1 MRDEKRV
8 SLTTADTSALLRRLV
23 VEHVRPQAWR
33 LTGAVLLMAVV
44 AASTA
49 ALAKLMEP
57 VLDEVFTRRDPQ
69 MLWRVAAA
77 VLVVF
82 LVKGVATYGQSVQ
95 MTHVGQRIVADLQ
108 KRLFDHL
115 IRADLAF
122 FQANPTGV
130 LMSRL
135 TNDVSMLRG
144 AVSNVLTGIGKDLLT
159 LAFLVG
165 VMFQQDWSLAL
176 VTFFV
181 FPLAVLPILKIGR
194 RIRKVATGTQV
205 TMGHLN
211 AQLDQVLQGARVV
224 KAYGME
230 AHESSRVGATVER
243 LFELACKAARIRSAN
258 HPIMESLG
266 GVAIVVVIVYGGHQV
281 ITGANTTGG
290 FFSFVTALLLAYEP
304 MKRLASLNTNLQE
317 GLAAARR
324 VFDTLDLEPAIVD
337 RPDARPLDAV
347 RGAIRFEGVR
357 FAYPDGR
364 LALDGIDLEVPANG
378 TAALVGAS
386 GAGKSTIM
394 NLIPRFHDV
403 TAGRI
408 TVDGIDVRDVTL
420 ESLRRQIALVSQEVS
435 LFDEPIATNIA
446 YGRPSASRQEIE
458 AAARL
463 AAADGFIRALPEGY
477 DTIVGEHGTKL
488 SGGQRQRIM
497 IARAILR
504 DAPILLL
511 DEATSALDTESER
524 LIQQA
529 FKRLMKGRSTLVIAH
544 RLSTV
549 IDADI
554 IYVIERGRVAEQGR
568 HAQLLARGGAYARL
582 YALQFADGGD
592 ASAGQRAAV

>member
-8 SLTTADTSALLRRLV
+8 PLTTADTSALLRRLL

-33 LTGAVLLMAVV
+33 IAGAVLMMSVV

-57 VLDEVFTRRDPQ
+57 ILDQVFTRRDQ
-69 MLWRVAAA
+69 DMLLHVAAA

-82 LVKGVATYGQSVQ
+82 LIKGVATYGQSVQ

-122 FQANPTGV
+122 FQANSTGS

-144 AVSNVLTGIGKDLLT
+144 AVSNVLTGIGKDMLT
-159 LAFLVG
+159 LIFLVA

-194 RIRKVATGTQV
+194 RMRKVSIGTQE
-205 TMGHLN
+205 TMGRLS

-230 AHESSRVGATVER
+230 AHESERVGGTIER
-243 LFELACKAARIRSAN
+243 LFKLACKSARVRSAN

-266 GVAIVVVIVYGGHQV
+266 GIAIVVVIVYGGHQV

-304 MKRLASLNTNLQE
+304 MKRLAALNTNLQE
-317 GLAAARR
+317 GLAAAQR
-324 VFDTLDLEPAIVD
+324 VFDTLDLAPRVVAGP
-337 RPDARPLDAV
+337 RARALAAV

-364 LALDGIDLEVPANG
+364 LALDGIDLEVPAGG

-403 TAGRI
+403 SGGRI
-408 TVDGIDVRDVTL
+408 TIDGVDVRDVTL
-420 ESLRRQIALVSQEVS
+420 VSLRRQIALVSQEVS
-435 LFDEPIATNIA
+435 LFDEPISTNIA
-446 YGRPSASRQEIE
+446 
-458 AAARL
+458 
-463 AAADGFIRALPEGY
+463 
-477 DTIVGEHGTKL
+477 
-488 SGGQRQRIM
+488 
-497 IARAILR
+497 
-504 DAPILLL
+504 
-511 DEATSALDTESER
+511 
-524 LIQQA
+524 
-529 FKRLMKGRSTLVIAH
+529 
-544 RLSTV
+544 
-549 IDADI
+549 
-554 IYVIERGRVAEQGR
+554 
-568 HAQLLARGGAYARL
+568 
-582 YALQFADGGD
+582 
-592 ASAGQRAAV
+592 